1 MQSNKF
7 VNTWIL
13 LKRKGRKKNWQLL
26 YGKVIVQIVTNKNN
40 NLISGNEKVQTNK
53 QTILFH
59 NVKIHLKIDQ
69 LIFYIYQ
76 FNVQS
81 MLANQGVQ

>member
-59 NVKIHLKIDQ
+59 NVKIHLKIDP